1 MNSLKAALCQIKISE
16 IMNDNTVSVNIA
28 TSSSDAAK
36 MMEDNDIGILIVLEH
51 GFPVGII
58 TDRDFSI
65 KITAH
70 SFPVDTPVR
79 RIMSSPII
87 SINSSS
93 NLWVASDLMSS
104 NKIRTLPVIDNDD
117 VIGIITVSDL
127 MNHLVKNI
135 KNDLDKLEFDVQIS

>member
-1 MNSLKAALCQIKISE
+1 MNSLKTHLCQIKISE
-16 IMNDNTVSVNIA
+16 IMNDNTASVNIS

-36 MMEDNDIGILIVLEH
+36 MMEDNDVGTLIVLEH
-51 GFPVGII
+51 GLPVGII

-93 NLWVASDLMSS
+93 NLLIASDLMSS
-104 NKIRTLPVIDNDD
+104 NKIRTLPVIDDD
-117 VIGIITVSDL
+117 NVIGIITISDL
-127 MNHLVKNI
+127 MNHLITNI
-135 KNDLDKLEFDVQIS
+135 KSDLNSL

>member
-1 MNSLKAALCQIKISE
+1 MNPLMTHLCQIKISE
-16 IMNDNTVSVNIA
+16 IMNDNVVSVNIA

-36 MMEDNDIGILIVLEH
+36 MMEDNDVGTLIVLEH
-51 GFPVGII
+51 SLPVGII

-93 NLWVASDLMSS
+93 NLWIASDLMSS
-104 NKIRTLPVIDNDD
+104 NKIRTLPVIDDD
-117 VIGIITVSDL
+117 NVIGIITISDL
-127 MNHLVKNI
+127 MNHLITNI
-135 KNDLDKLEFDVQIS
+135 KRDLNSS